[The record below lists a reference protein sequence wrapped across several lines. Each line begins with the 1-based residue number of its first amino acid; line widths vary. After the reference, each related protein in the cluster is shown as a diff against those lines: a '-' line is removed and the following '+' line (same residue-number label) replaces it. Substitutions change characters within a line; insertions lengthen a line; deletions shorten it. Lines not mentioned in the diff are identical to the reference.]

1 MHKIFVLC
9 IKKGGRYPPFR
20 EYAGTEARQ
29 TQNIRKNYK
38 VSFAIPSGEFD

>member
-1 MHKIFVLC
+1 MYQASVLGV
-9 IKKGGRYPPFR
+9 KKGGYYPPFR

-29 TQNIRKNYK
+29 IQNIRENYK